1 MSSDLYGGKVGG
13 GGGRITTADLQVTP
27 EAASEAAAVQPRSAS
42 AGCPGLE
49 LVGIPLGLTITLK
62 QAAAGGKGSGR
73 PPPAARARVHKGD
86 SEGLGMAAQDTITLL
101 KDFTTCGC
109 GGVGSTVAHR
119 RAQRR
124 RRAKAAAVTA
134 GLVGNRYAVLSV
146 ELEADETPVVPLV
159 PDSGR
164 TLDCSSVL
172 GAAEAADAPW
182 CGSCAGALAEFVC
195 SECELRELLGLVREA
210 AHFFTTCPSA
220 KEGRRRLARLKQ
232 MMVSAGLED
241 RVCFEGSPTLMATLS
256 EIQLYLLA

>member
-1 MSSDLYGGKVGG
+1 MQGAGG
-13 GGGRITTADLQVTP
+13 GVGRFSAAGVHVTP
-27 EAASEAAAVQPRSAS
+27 KGWSMNSEMQDAGSDEGRTDTTGVPPPNRRARRAAAAAAAKHS
-42 AGCPGLE
+42 AGA
-49 LVGIPLGLTITLK
+49 
-62 QAAAGGKGSGR
+62 AAAGARGEEELQ
-73 PPPAARARVHKGD
+73 AARLR
-86 SEGLGMAAQDTITLL
+86 AACQDTITLL
-101 KDFTTCGC
+101 EDFTTCGC

-124 RRAKAAAVTA
+124 RQAKAAAVTA

-195 SECELRELLGLVREA
+195 SECELRELLVIVREA
-210 AHFFTTCPSA
+210 AHYFTTCPSA

-232 MMVSAGLED
+232 MMVSAELED
-241 RVCFEGSPTLMATLS
+241 RVCDEGSPTLMATLA